1 MRLSDIRKQ
10 LTKNG
15 YLPNDE
21 IVMAAYGALHGV
33 PLLVES
39 DPGQGKTS
47 LALAMGQAF
56 GLSVLRVQFYEGL
69 TADKIL
75 YDYNYQR
82 QLLSIQAIQS
92 TLAKNLDGKTI
103 NEAMDVAKTID
114 FYGKDFLIRRP
125 VLESIWGEQRYVL
138 LFNEVDKAS
147 EELEYTLLEFLDD
160 FSLSIPQYGTV
171 KAKEGVASCLYQ
183 LQSLCLKQIPSIS
196 EGITWAGYLQKLMD
210 DEDFNIADSLCMLC
224 KNKEDQ
230 MRVRDAGILSN
241 VKELS

>member
-69 TADKIL
+69 T
-75 YDYNYQR
+75 
-82 QLLSIQAIQS
+82 
-92 TLAKNLDGKTI
+92 
-103 NEAMDVAKTID
+103 
-114 FYGKDFLIRRP
+114 
-125 VLESIWGEQRYVL
+125 
-138 LFNEVDKAS
+138 
-147 EELEYTLLEFLDD
+147 
-160 FSLSIPQYGTV
+160 IP
-171 KAKEGVASCLYQ
+171 KSSASCIVPLIN
-183 LQSLCLKQIPSIS
+183 SLIS
-196 EGITWAGYLQKLMD
+196 
-210 DEDFNIADSLCMLC
+210 
-224 KNKEDQ
+224 
-230 MRVRDAGILSN
+230 RLS
-241 VKELS
+241 